1 MAGVESRVGGVQRL
15 RSPDLSAPQDP
26 LSDSLGTGC
35 HSWNRDQPIT
45 LSHKAAPCTPL
56 ASRATH
62 ASHCHQPPVC
72 DSTFAGSLPLQ
83 HHPFSLAAS
92 VVPTP
97 SRTSEPP
104 IDAWPHPRLIYLILA
119 GLLAPRWFWCTA
131 RAEDTELGEP
141 EGHFCISLWC
151 FSAHLCLGPHSALP
165 PTTHV
170 TLGKPVHLWR
180 LKSLHLKMEIMIL
193 PTL

>member
-26 LSDSLGTGC
+26 LFDSLGTGC

-45 LSHKAAPCTPL
+45 LSHKAAPCMPL

-104 IDAWPHPRLIYLILA
+104 IDAWPHPRLIYLISA
-119 GLLAPRWFWCTA
+119 GLLAPRWSGVQPGLRTLSWVN
-131 RAEDTELGEP
+131 P
-141 EGHFCISLWC
+141 KVISACPFGASVLT
-151 FSAHLCLGPHSALP
+151 SAWALIQLCHPLP
-165 PTTHV
+165 
-170 TLGKPVHLWR
+170 
-180 LKSLHLKMEIMIL
+180 M
-193 PTL
+193 